1 MGKARIN
8 NTKSSPLP
16 SHLSHPIL
24 SFPAFSSRNLT
35 AAFSRK
41 RYICAISKL
50 WLIGGAQPLSTLKRA
65 DRRQPRFPT
74 LRVRRYG
81 PPRGSRCTPQV
92 MRGGWKQ
99 DGFRW
104 ARVLWVW
111 TLVKREKPNSHSTT
125 LSKMNPSFTLTQEY
139 QGHDE

>member
-8 NTKSSPLP
+8 NTKLSPLP

-50 WLIGGAQPLSTLKRA
+50 WLIGGASATQGAKKGWSAPASLPHPAS
-65 DRRQPRFPT
+65 PT
-74 LRVRRYG
+74 LR
-81 PPRGSRCTPQV
+81 
-92 MRGGWKQ
+92 
-99 DGFRW
+99 
-104 ARVLWVW
+104 
-111 TLVKREKPNSHSTT
+111 STT
-125 LSKMNPSFTLTQEY
+125 RIPLHATGNAWWMETRWILMGQVSVCADARKKIKAEFTLDDTVENESAV
-139 QGHDE
+139 HAHAERPRS